1 MADNKID
8 LIARLNVEDSAKK
21 INQTDIP
28 KLQKKIE
35 GIKIKCKLD
44 TDGIASI
51 QSQLANVKINAPQI
65 DLGVGGGSELINNVS
80 HIVDNVENKIEE
92 LRKNLAEKF
101 GVSVDEIV
109 TNTIKNAKGQINS
122 FSFDLTKLSG
132 EVEKFSYKV
141 SRTKQKDKESGKDYT
156 VTSVKAI
163 GSRDSDKGVIQLL
176 ERATKAANTLERQM
190 INLKAASDNLPRK
203 H

>member
-80 HIVDNVENKIEE
+80 HIVDNVEDKIEE

-101 GVSVDEIV
+101 GVSVDKIV
-109 TNTIKNAKGQINS
+109 TNTI
-122 FSFDLTKLSG
+122 
-132 EVEKFSYKV
+132 
-141 SRTKQKDKESGKDYT
+141 
-156 VTSVKAI
+156 
-163 GSRDSDKGVIQLL
+163 
-176 ERATKAANTLERQM
+176 
-190 INLKAASDNLPRK
+190 
-203 H
+203 